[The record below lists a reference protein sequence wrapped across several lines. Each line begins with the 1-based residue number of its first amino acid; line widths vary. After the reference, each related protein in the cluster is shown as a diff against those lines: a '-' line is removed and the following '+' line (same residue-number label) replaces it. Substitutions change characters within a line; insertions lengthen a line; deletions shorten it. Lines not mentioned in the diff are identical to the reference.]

1 MSERLQALEK
11 MRLGRREL
19 GRHHGPGPEAGAPD
33 EQRRSYRN
41 ARAPGP
47 HRRGSR
53 GAHNARTA
61 PSRHGA
67 AVHDLPP
74 LEGARQATALL
85 ARWLEDRII
94 ARVV

>member
-1 MSERLQALEK
+1 MGGSADITGQDPK
-11 MRLGRREL
+11 LGPL
-19 GRHHGPGPEAGAPD
+19 TNNGGPTET
-33 EQRRSYRN
+33 
-41 ARAPGP
+41 RAPWP
-47 HRRGSR
+47 HHPGSR

-85 ARWLEDRII
+85 ARWLEDGII